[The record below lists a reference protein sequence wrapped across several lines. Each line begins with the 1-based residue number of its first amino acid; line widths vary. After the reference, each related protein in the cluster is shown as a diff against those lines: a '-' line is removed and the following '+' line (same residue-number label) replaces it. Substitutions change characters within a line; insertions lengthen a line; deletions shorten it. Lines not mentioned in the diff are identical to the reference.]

1 MAFSVLTWNIWFE
14 NLHYETRMREIFR
27 QCSALKPDII
37 AFRTAPP
44 LCSSPCACLCLQL
57 KCSQKTVRAPR

>member
-1 MAFSVLTWNIWFE
+1 MSLSVMTWNIWFE

-44 LCSSPCACLCLQL
+44 LCCSPCAHPLPNQAQTPEF
-57 KCSQKTVRAPR
+57 SVHH